1 MTFALDKNPVCS
13 MCNWLKINWRASLQ
27 KSTGQWYKTMQKD
40 LFTSREL
47 LNSTLAEIEIS
58 YNPKYK
64 ASELPKVV
72 KSGDAY
78 AILKDVFP
86 SLDYREYFYILCLN
100 RNNKVLG
107 YCQIS
112 VGGVSG
118 TVADV
123 KIIMQAALKSNSCSI
138 ILSHNHPSGNLQP
151 SEADKNLTKN
161 IREAGKVLD
170 IPVLDHLIITSESY
184 LSFADEGLL

>member
-1 MTFALDKNPVCS
+1 MN
-13 MCNWLKINWRASLQ
+13 IN
-27 KSTGQWYKTMQKD
+27 TP
-40 LFTSREL
+40 
-47 LNSTLAEIEIS
+47 TLAEIEIS
-58 YNPKYK
+58 YKPKIK

-72 KSGDAY
+72 TSADAY
-78 AILKDVFP
+78 DCLKSVFP

-112 VGGVSG
+112 AGGLCG

-123 KIIMQAALKSNSCSI
+123 RMIMQTGLKSNSCSI
-138 ILSHNHPSGNLQP
+138 ILSHCHPSGNLIP
-151 SEADKNLTKN
+151 SEADKDLTKK

-170 IPVLDHLIITSESY
+170 ITILDHLIITSESY
-184 LSFADEGLL
+184 LSFADEGLM

>member
-1 MTFALDKNPVCS
+1 MYD
-13 MCNWLKINWRASLQ
+13 
-27 KSTGQWYKTMQKD
+27 
-40 LFTSREL
+40 
-47 LNSTLAEIEIS
+47 STLAEIEII
-58 YNPKYK
+58 YKPKFK

-72 KSGDAY
+72 TSADAHGY
-78 AILKDVFP
+78 LKDVFP

-112 VGGVSG
+112 VGGLAG

-123 KIIMQAALKSNSCSI
+123 RIIMQTALKSNACSI

-151 SEADKNLTKN
+151 SEADKDLTRK
-161 IREAGKVLD
+161 IKEAGKVLD
-170 IPVLDHLIITSESY
+170 IPVLDHLILTSETY
-184 LSFADEGLL
+184 LSFADEGLI

>member
-1 MTFALDKNPVCS
+1 
-13 MCNWLKINWRASLQ
+13 
-27 KSTGQWYKTMQKD
+27 MQTN
-40 LFTSREL
+40 LFTPREL
-47 LNSTLAEIEIS
+47 FNSTLCEIEIS
-58 YNPKYK
+58 YKPKYK

-72 KSGDAY
+72 TSADAY
-78 AILKDVFP
+78 GYLKDVFP

-123 KIIMQAALKSNSCSI
+123 KIIMQAALKSNSCSL
-138 ILSHNHPSGNLQP
+138 ILSHNHPSGNLKP
-151 SEADKNLTKN
+151 SEADKDLTKK
-161 IREAGKVLD
+161 ICEAGKVLD